1 MCFERAWLSLHQMLC
16 ARPTGDVESGPM
28 RGAQSVFPFNRG
40 YMYRSADPMYRFKS
54 KADGDL
60 IMMGPVGDQILR
72 IIGREPAAKGIIEVA
87 ALPQAIAALEQAI
100 AAAELARVDAAQG
113 GRRRRSAAAPTR
125 IGLQQRAWPLL
136 EMMRRSLAERADIVW
151 GV

>member
-1 MCFERAWLSLHQMLC
+1 
-16 ARPTGDVESGPM
+16 
-28 RGAQSVFPFNRG
+28 
-40 YMYRSADPMYRFKS
+40 MYRFKS

-60 IMMGPVGDQILR
+60 IMMAPVGDQLLR
-72 IIGREPAAKGIIEVA
+72 IIGREPAPRGIIEVA

-100 AAAELARVDAAQG
+100 AAAELARVDARKADDDDAG
-113 GRRRRSAAAPTR
+113 GANA

-136 EMMRRSLAERADIVW
+136 EMMRRSLGGRADIVW

>member
-1 MCFERAWLSLHQMLC
+1 
-16 ARPTGDVESGPM
+16 
-28 RGAQSVFPFNRG
+28 
-40 YMYRSADPMYRFKS
+40 MYRFKS

-60 IMMGPVGDQILR
+60 IMLAPVGDQLLR
-72 IIGREPAAKGIIEVA
+72 IIGREPAAKGIIEAA

-100 AAAELARVDAAQG
+100 AAAERSRADGRKVDEDDDGAGAN
-113 GRRRRSAAAPTR
+113 A

>member
-1 MCFERAWLSLHQMLC
+1 
-16 ARPTGDVESGPM
+16 
-28 RGAQSVFPFNRG
+28 
-40 YMYRSADPMYRFKS
+40 MYRFKS

-60 IMMGPVGDQILR
+60 IMMAPVGDQLLR
-72 IIGREPAAKGIIEVA
+72 IIGREPAGKGIVEVA

-100 AAAELARVDAAQG
+100 AAAELARVESRKADDDDDDAG
-113 GRRRRSAAAPTR
+113 GANAIS
-125 IGLQQRAWPLL
+125 LQQRAWPLL

>member
-1 MCFERAWLSLHQMLC
+1 
-16 ARPTGDVESGPM
+16 
-28 RGAQSVFPFNRG
+28 
-40 YMYRSADPMYRFKS
+40 MYRFKS

-72 IIGREPAAKGIIEVA
+72 ILGREPAPRGIIEVA
-87 ALPQAIAALEQAI
+87 ALPQAIAALEEAI
-100 AAAELARVDAAQG
+100 AAAELARADA
-113 GRRRRSAAAPTR
+113 RSADRDDDESGGANA
-125 IGLQQRAWPLL
+125 IGLQQRAWPML

>member
-1 MCFERAWLSLHQMLC
+1 
-16 ARPTGDVESGPM
+16 
-28 RGAQSVFPFNRG
+28 
-40 YMYRSADPMYRFKS
+40 MYRFKS

-60 IMMGPVGDQILR
+60 IMLAPVGDQLLR
-72 IIGREPAAKGIIEVA
+72 IIGREPSVQGIIEVA
-87 ALPQAIAALEQAI
+87 ALPAAIAALEQAI
-100 AAAELARVDAAQG
+100 AAAESARGAARQSDDDDEAG
-113 GRRRRSAAAPTR
+113 ASR

>member
-1 MCFERAWLSLHQMLC
+1 
-16 ARPTGDVESGPM
+16 
-28 RGAQSVFPFNRG
+28 
-40 YMYRSADPMYRFKS
+40 MYRFKS

-60 IMMGPVGDQILR
+60 IMMAPVGDQLLR
-72 IIGREPAAKGIIEVA
+72 VIGREPAAQGIIEVA

-100 AAAELARVDAAQG
+100 AAAELARVDARRADDEDERDAQ
-113 GRRRRSAAAPTR
+113 A

>member
-1 MCFERAWLSLHQMLC
+1 
-16 ARPTGDVESGPM
+16 
-28 RGAQSVFPFNRG
+28 
-40 YMYRSADPMYRFKS
+40 MYRFKS

-60 IMMGPVGDQILR
+60 LMMAPVGEQLLR
-72 IIGREPAAKGIIEVA
+72 IIGREPAAKGIIEAA

-100 AAAELARVDAAQG
+100 AAAERSRADARKSDDEDDGAG
-113 GRRRRSAAAPTR
+113 APA

>member
-1 MCFERAWLSLHQMLC
+1 
-16 ARPTGDVESGPM
+16 
-28 RGAQSVFPFNRG
+28 
-40 YMYRSADPMYRFKS
+40 MYRFKS

-60 IMMGPVGDQILR
+60 IMLAPVGDQLLR
-72 IIGREPAAKGIIEVA
+72 IIGREPAAQGIIEVA

-100 AAAELARVDAAQG
+100 AAAESARGAARQSDDDDEAG
-113 GRRRRSAAAPTR
+113 ANA

>member
-1 MCFERAWLSLHQMLC
+1 
-16 ARPTGDVESGPM
+16 
-28 RGAQSVFPFNRG
+28 
-40 YMYRSADPMYRFKS
+40 MYRFKS

-60 IMMGPVGDQILR
+60 IMMAPVGDQLLR
-72 IIGREPAAKGIIEVA
+72 IIGREPAARGIIEAA

-100 AAAELARVDAAQG
+100 VAAENARGDARNADDDDDAG
-113 GRRRRSAAAPTR
+113 AADR
-125 IGLQQRAWPLL
+125 IGLRQRAWPLL

>member
-1 MCFERAWLSLHQMLC
+1 
-16 ARPTGDVESGPM
+16 
-28 RGAQSVFPFNRG
+28 
-40 YMYRSADPMYRFKS
+40 MYRFKS

-60 IMMGPVGDQILR
+60 IMMTPVGEQILR
-72 IIGREPAAKGIIEVA
+72 IVGREPAPRGIIEAA

-100 AAAELARVDAAQG
+100 AAAEKSRG
-113 GRRRRSAAAPTR
+113 EGRRGDDDEDAGGATAV
-125 IGLQQRAWPLL
+125 GLAQRAWPML

>member
-1 MCFERAWLSLHQMLC
+1 
-16 ARPTGDVESGPM
+16 
-28 RGAQSVFPFNRG
+28 
-40 YMYRSADPMYRFKS
+40 MYRFKS

-60 IMMGPVGDQILR
+60 IMMAPVGDQLLR
-72 IIGREPAAKGIIEVA
+72 IIGREPASQGIIEVA
-87 ALPQAIAALEQAI
+87 ALPPAIAALEQAI
-100 AAAELARVDAAQG
+100 AAAERARGAARQG
-113 GRRRRSAAAPTR
+113 DDDDDDEAGANA

>member
-1 MCFERAWLSLHQMLC
+1 
-16 ARPTGDVESGPM
+16 
-28 RGAQSVFPFNRG
+28 
-40 YMYRSADPMYRFKS
+40 MYRFKS

-60 IMMGPVGDQILR
+60 IMMAPVGDQLLR
-72 IIGREPAAKGIIEVA
+72 VIGREPAAQGIIEVA

-100 AAAELARVDAAQG
+100 AAAESARGDARKDDDDEAG
-113 GRRRRSAAAPTR
+113 DSRA